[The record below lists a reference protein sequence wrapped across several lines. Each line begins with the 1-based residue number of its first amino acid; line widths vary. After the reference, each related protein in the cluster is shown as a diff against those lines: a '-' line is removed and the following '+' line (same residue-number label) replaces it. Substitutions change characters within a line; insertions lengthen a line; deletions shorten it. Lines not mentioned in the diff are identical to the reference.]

1 VLDTKIKIILIIS
14 VATTVILIIF
24 LYYSY
29 FITPPEKLSEKAD
42 PQKQNKEQ
50 QQTDPALEILYK
62 MSLKDKIGQMFMVSF
77 HGTTPNEDIKTMI
90 QQYKVGG
97 VILFK
102 ENITD
107 MVQLTHLTRRLQ
119 QLNPSGVSLFIAID
133 EEGGRVSR
141 LPEEVAD
148 FPALKELGEK
158 GDPRE
163 AYRIGRKMG
172 NLLKK
177 AGINVNFAPVMD
189 VNNNPNNPV
198 IGDRSFGNTPH
209 LVKEMG
215 VNMMKG
221 MLDTG
226 IVSCIKH
233 FPGHGDT
240 TVDSHDSMP
249 VVKHDMEHLKQIE
262 FYPFRGAVEEG
273 ADMIMTAHIKFP
285 ALDPSGYPAT
295 MSKRILTDMLRKE
308 WGFEGVIITDS
319 MTMGAITKN
328 FSLKESLIKSVKA
341 GVDVILLPSETKLQ
355 QEGIAIMMDAVRNG
369 IITQKRIDESVYRII
384 KLKIKYNPYY

>member
-1 VLDTKIKIILIIS
+1 MLGTKIKIILIIS
-14 VATTVILIIF
+14 VAITVIVMIF
-24 LYYSY
+24 LYYSH

-50 QQTDPALEILYK
+50 QTDLALEILNS
-62 MSLKDKIGQMFMVSF
+62 MTPGEKIGQMFMVCF
-77 HGTTPNEDIKTMI
+77 RGTTPNEDIKTMI

-107 MVQLTHLTRRLQ
+107 MEQLARLTHQLQ
-119 QLNPSGVSLFIAID
+119 QFNPSGVSLFIAVD

-141 LPEEVAD
+141 LPKEAAG
-148 FPALKELGEK
+148 FPALKELGK
-158 GDPRE
+158 KADPEE

-198 IGDRSFGNTPH
+198 IGDRSFGNDPR

-215 VNMMKG
+215 INMMKG
-221 MLDTG
+221 MQDAG
-226 IVSCIKH
+226 IISCIKH

-240 TVDSHDSMP
+240 TVDSHDNMP
-249 VVKHDMEHLKQIE
+249 VVKHDLEHLKQIE
-262 FYPFRGAVEEG
+262 FYPFKGAVEEG

-285 ALDPSGYPAT
+285 AIDPSGYPAT

-308 WGFEGVIITDS
+308 WGFEGVVITDS

-328 FSLKESLIKSVKA
+328 FSLKEALIKSVKA
-341 GVDVILLPSETKLQ
+341 GVDVILLPSETELQ
-355 QEGIAIMMDAVRNG
+355 QEGIAIMMDAVKHET
-369 IITQKRIDESVYRII
+369 ITQKRINESVYRII
-384 KLKIKYNPYY
+384 KLKIKYNLNY